1 MNRLDYGSALE
12 DTVIERPTTRS
23 RNSSKKRK
31 WREIEAIKE
40 KQRLRKELQDI
51 DCNFDGDFDGDLEN
65 LFI

>member
-1 MNRLDYGSALE
+1 MNRLDYGNALE

-23 RNSSKKRK
+23 RGPNKKRK

-40 KQRLRKELQDI
+40 RQRLLKELQDI

-65 LFI
+65 LLI